1 MQVVHPRCMD
11 RGAILV
17 TGGAKRIGRSICIQ
31 LANDGYAIAIHHRDS
46 ASEASDLASEIASM
60 GGSATTVQCDLVD
73 PAATSTLIDK
83 ASEALGGVFGLVNNA
98 STFVHDDITTFDEAS
113 WDGHMAVN
121 VRAPML
127 LIRSLCQRLGEG
139 HQASVVN
146 ILDQKIA
153 APNPDHLSYTASR
166 YAMLGLTEALA
177 RGLAPSIRV
186 NAVAPGHTLPSPF
199 QSPSGFARAQSEA
212 PLGYGPGP
220 EDIAGAVSYLMG
232 AGSVTGQVIFVD
244 SGERFLMRPRDVIFE
259 TEGES

>member
-1 MQVVHPRCMD
+1 MG
-11 RGAILV
+11 RGAVLV

-31 LANDGYAIAIHHRDS
+31 LAKGGYDIAIHHRDS
-46 ASEASDLASEIASM
+46 ASEASDLAHEIASI
-60 GGSATTVQCDLVD
+60 GVSATTVQCDLSD
-73 PAATSTLIDK
+73 PTATSALIDK
-83 ASEALGGVFGLVNNA
+83 ASESLGPVLGLVNNA
-98 STFVHDDITTFDEAS
+98 STFVYDDITTLDEAS
-113 WDGHMAVN
+113 WDSHMAVN
-121 VRAPML
+121 ARAPLL
-127 LIRSLCQRLGEG
+127 LIKSLSQRLGADR
-139 HQASVVN
+139 QASVVN

-153 APNPDHLSYTASR
+153 SPNLDHISYTASR

-199 QSPSGFARAQSEA
+199 QSTSGFARAQSET

-220 EDIAGAVSYLMG
+220 DDIAGAVTYLFG

-259 TEGES
+259 TEG